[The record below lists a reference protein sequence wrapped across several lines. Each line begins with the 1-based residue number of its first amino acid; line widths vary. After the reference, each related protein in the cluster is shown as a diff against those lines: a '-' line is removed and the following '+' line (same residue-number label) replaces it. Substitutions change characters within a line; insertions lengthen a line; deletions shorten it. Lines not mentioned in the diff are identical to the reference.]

1 MRYYILIVFVA
12 MFIARMIYMTFN
24 SKFTPMQ
31 MIDCLKNGVIVM
43 FIIFI
48 YGILEISYAS

>member
-31 MIDCLKNGVIVM
+31 MIDCLKNG
-43 FIIFI
+43 
-48 YGILEISYAS
+48 